1 MPVPSYVN
9 AIKKSLDERKKGKE
23 FFDSAI
29 TLSNTE
35 LDKER
40 NIHFALSSQYEEKNP
55 VRLLDEGAI
64 TYEGGDD
71 IRLFIEKGS
80 IQTFYDNL
88 SDDFVGYI
96 NLAHIDISALPLNLG
111 TWTKKDLTVV
121 DVGDGRKALDVNV
134 KLNRDLHIV
143 QDLLNQEIP
152 LSVSAELTG
161 QVDWEASYKF
171 RATFLKT
178 VNIAGF
184 SVVANP
190 ANVNSADQKLNSK
203 GENKMSFFEKLLK
216 EKENPQKLE
225 TEEKKPEETQE
236 ELKDETKDEEQKE
249 EVATLSAEDTK
260 LLNKFMDTFEQL
272 SAKVDELEAENKEL
286 KEKLNAKTKE
296 KTEFEKNT
304 ETTLAR
310 LNSLL
315 EKGLEKEEKQEK
327 LTNTSKKDGMWG

>member
-190 ANVNSADQKLNSK
+190 ANVNR
-203 GENKMSFFEKLLK
+203 MIFFEKLLK

-315 EKGLEKEEKQEK
+315 EKEEKQEK